1 MEPPESRH
9 ELRSQGPTAAGTT
22 TSSTELAPALGVASW
37 WVAEPSMTC
46 WVALRFL
53 RLAVG
58 QASEQLA
65 ARAVLRA
72 LVPPVLGGLLV
83 LELLP
88 ALVLEQGP
96 AS

>member
-1 MEPPESRH
+1 
-9 ELRSQGPTAAGTT
+9 
-22 TSSTELAPALGVASW
+22 
-37 WVAEPSMTC
+37 MTC

-72 LVPPVLGGLLV
+72 PVPPVLGGLLV